1 MNSPTSK
8 RGLDV
13 KTLPTSALQ
22 DAAQRVA
29 DQRKA
34 MIGANRAIAN
44 ATWTDKALTAEERT
58 RYTDACRALGLNP
71 ALGHAEIMGG
81 RIYVTHKGLLH
92 LLNSGGYEWEIHG
105 AAVTEGPDHEF
116 WCEREGQYV
125 WRATIEARRV
135 TEPGR
140 KWRYTDFG
148 VAHPS
153 EFDGPH
159 KVKIRAPQMAKK
171 RAEHRA
177 IRAILEIDIPSVDEM
192 YAETFVPASYAHDAQ
207 PNLLGEIPLEP
218 VPTKQVEAPRQ
229 TLTIEKPDI
238 ERLLRTAEAAGVNV
252 EDVFSAAGRMVG
264 KTITGTHDLAALDE
278 KTIETLTQEI
288 AAFGPEPEVTR

>member
-1 MNSPTSK
+1 MTTAHPTKKTFSAPTAN
-8 RGLDV
+8 GL
-13 KTLPTSALQ
+13 Q
-22 DAAQRVA
+22 HAAQQIA
-29 DQRKA
+29 EQRKA
-34 MIGANRAIAN
+34 MIVANRAIAN

-105 AAVTEGPDHEF
+105 AAVTEGADYEF

-125 WRATIEARRV
+125 WRATIEARRA

-140 KWRYTDFG
+140 KWLYTDFG

-159 KVKIRAPQMAKK
+159 KAKIRAPQMAKK

-192 YAETFVPASYAHDAQ
+192 YEETFVPATYAQDAA

-218 VPTKQVEAPRQ
+218 PPQKKAEAPRP
-229 TLTIEKPDI
+229 TLTIDPPHVV
-238 ERLLRTAEAAGVNV
+238 RLLMEAEKAGVLV
-252 EDVFSAAGRMVG
+252 EDLFAAAGRLAG
-264 KTITGTHDLAALDE
+264 KTISSTRDLAALDE
-278 KTIETLTQEI
+278 KTIETLAQEI
-288 AAFGPEPEVTR
+288 TAFGPEPEATR